1 NSGRKVLLVDADLRR
16 PVQHQIFEVDREPGL
31 SNALIG
37 EVPVN
42 QCIKKTMVPG
52 LHIIP
57 CGNIPSHPAELLG
70 SAKMEKFV
78 KLVRQYYDLV
88 LFDAPPVIAM
98 ADTLVLAKYTD
109 GAVLIVSA
117 DQTKSLGLEKANEM
131 LQSNNANIL
140 GVVVNRFNAN
150 KVYYSYYRYYYQNYY
165 YYSTDGER
173 KAKRVKKR
181 KSPQPEEQEA
191 S

>member
-1 NSGRKVLLVDADLRR
+1 ADLRR
-16 PVQHQIFEVDREPGL
+16 PVQHQIFSVDREPGL

-37 EVPVN
+37 EIPVN
-42 QCIKKTMVPG
+42 QAIKKTMVPG

-70 SAKMEKFV
+70 SGKMEKFV
-78 KLVRQYYDLV
+78 RLVRQYYDLV

-98 ADTLVLAKYTD
+98 ADTLVLSKYTD
-109 GAVLIVSA
+109 GAVIIVSA
-117 DQTKSLGLEKANEM
+117 DQTKNLGLEKGKEMMEANG
-131 LQSNNANIL
+131 ANLL

-173 KAKRVKKR
+173 KRKSSSKKR
-181 KSPQPEEQEA
+181 EGDSKSNGQAEKRSEHSNA
-191 S
+191 

>member
-1 NSGRKVLLVDADLRR
+1 M
-16 PVQHQIFEVDREPGL
+16 
-31 SNALIG
+31 
-37 EVPVN
+37 PVN
-42 QCIKKTMVPG
+42 QCIKKTKVPG

-57 CGNIPSHPAELLG
+57 CGNIPSHPAELFG
-70 SAKMEKFV
+70 SARMDKFV

-109 GAVLIVSA
+109 GTVIIVSA
-117 DQTKSLGLEKANEM
+117 DQTKSLGLDKSREM
-131 LQSNNANIL
+131 LEANNARIL

-165 YYSTDGER
+165 YYSADGEK
-173 KAKRVKKR
+173 KARRVKK
-181 KSPQPEEQEA
+181 KAAVKADSESEKA
-191 S
+191 G